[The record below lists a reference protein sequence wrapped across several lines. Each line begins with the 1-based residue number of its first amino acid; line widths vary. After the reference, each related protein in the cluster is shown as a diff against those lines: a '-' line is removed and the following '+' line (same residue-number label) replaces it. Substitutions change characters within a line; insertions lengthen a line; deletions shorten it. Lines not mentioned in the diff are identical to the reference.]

1 MNGSLTITI
10 NKIVSDVTM
19 KDYIDID
26 NVRWELHNVYMY
38 CTWCFGKYT
47 IKY

>member
-1 MNGSLTITI
+1 MKGSLTITI

-26 NVRWELHNVYMY
+26 NVR
-38 CTWCFGKYT
+38 
-47 IKY
+47 